1 MEKKYYAFWK
11 YDSAPYLLGGEIE
24 EFKSDGRVKIK
35 GFTGMLFHPVKIVPL
50 ATGIK
55 LKKLLDIAEANYSI
69 KYQQIDRELKS
80 VIDKICE

>member
-1 MEKKYYAFWK
+1 
-11 YDSAPYLLGGEIE
+11 
-24 EFKSDGRVKIK
+24 
-35 GFTGMLFHPVKIVPL
+35 MLFHPVKIVPL